1 MKGAKPSTKTSKKP
15 RGEVSNTA
23 PAFVDQPAAEE
34 IAVDLVADSIV
45 TPPSLYA
52 IMETFMTT

>member
-1 MKGAKPSTKTSKKP
+1 MKSAKPSTKTSKKP
-15 RGEVSNTA
+15 RGEVSTTA

-34 IAVDLVADSIV
+34 IAVDLVADPIV
-45 TPPSLYA
+45 TPPSLCA